1 MNMED
6 ITIYKQDGT
15 ALLTAPITDD
25 SSRQWQLMGENHVRL
40 VWNSGTYTPLPA
52 KSYIEYKGERFTL
65 LETYYPEKKV
75 ASHYAYDVKFQSVER
90 LFVRNIFFRHVTVG
104 ETTWREPEFTLNSN
118 LKTIADI
125 IIDSLNSAAFGVTF
139 SLPDGNTYADTGLKA
154 LSFSGVSLYDALTYI
169 AEQWETEWWIEDGT
183 VLHFDRCEHGDI
195 IELGDGYTE
204 SPDGT
209 WESAGLLSVPQ
220 STSDNIPQRVYAYGS
235 KRNMTRR
242 TTEDG
247 GMNVSYAKRLRLDS
261 TAYPGGYIEV
271 ENVTSGIE
279 EVKMFDDIYPRRV
292 GTLSSVR
299 SVEQDGMTVWYVADA
314 EIPSLFDPKEQA
326 IPGTTMMMKFESG
339 YLNGFEFE
347 VNWHPENGEWEIIN
361 RQDDDVQIPFGSLV
375 PRTGDTYSL
384 FNIVMP
390 EEYISLAQEELAAA
404 AQEYVDGL
412 AATVPETTCES
423 EPLYWQRYGVTV
435 EVGSRVRITGGT
447 SDDGKVIDSRVTALS
462 YSLTDPCSVQFTLS
476 SGRATGRLAQ
486 MADTIAEQTAQI
498 DGLRQTAR
506 AVSRNSWQSSQ
517 ELSRMLDSLMKELV
531 LVGSEEG
538 QFVMSSGVTWDNSQ
552 STLTV
557 TKGKLVHTVYDMG
570 TQHGQ
575 WTVQQASFDLT
586 QPQYSDDT
594 PYYIY
599 IRCSVSTD
607 AATVLLSASKKE
619 VDGESGYYCFLA
631 GILSSKYLGSRVYN
645 SVSGLTQIAGGT
657 ITTQILQDPSRNLII
672 DFSSVPPRIIARNGA
687 VFQGKV
693 TFTSGTDAEETI
705 QEALDIA
712 SGAQQSA
719 DEAYSAAS
727 DAQSSANA
735 AQSTADDA
743 LSAASNAQ
751 DYIDSTLP
759 SQLQSIN
766 AKLDGV
772 VENWYEPYTPTRS
785 NAPASTWIANGEEA
799 AHEGDTFTN
808 TQEYV
813 DDATTPDAGKSW
825 RWVKGTGGAYSWTP
839 IADSDAVKA
848 LQQAARAQDTA
859 DQKRRVFVVTPSTP
873 YDVGDLWTQGT
884 NGRTMR
890 CVKARATGAYTA
902 SDWDYADN
910 SQEYTDKSIASIEI
924 GGTNLLEDS
933 QKERSATYNQAFIR
947 IPVSVEKMKELK
959 GKDVTISLKIKGT
972 GTTPKCVM
980 YILGLYDGGK
990 DYYTSTYQHTAE
1002 ENYETIDFTGVVADL
1017 DSLNITSAEFSINVK
1032 YGGAS
1037 SDTTIYIKEVKLEQ
1051 GNKPTAWSPAPE
1063 DLEEAT
1069 REAQQAADNAN
1080 TAISS
1085 LNNDSI
1091 FSIVE
1096 KKTVRTEW
1104 EAISGLANTSHT
1116 TTGSGSYKKAL
1127 DAATAVK
1134 VSTTNLTTA
1143 YNNLKSNLNANK
1155 LYTAEDTGGFS
1166 RTVMSE
1172 KFRLYYNEEIAVTKA
1187 VQDAYTNSE
1196 VDGIQ
1201 IGGRNLIAK
1210 RYLTDWN
1217 SVAAGI
1223 TEKGSDDNGDYLLI
1237 DHNKLFQNIGG
1248 QTAYN
1253 DIFQGKVKYKENTQY
1268 AFRIK
1273 WRKSSAN
1280 ATNGMYI
1287 GVKYSDGSTEWL
1299 SVLSHADADIIE
1311 EGKVTRAGKTVAAFI
1326 TTFGTSAIK
1335 SIIYEIQLTEGT
1347 KQTAGWL
1354 VAPEDVNEKIDSLP
1368 IPGENLISNLS
1379 GNWTQGSFNENGSA
1393 GTRWDDILWNSAN
1406 SIRTRETVP
1415 VSGSIAVSCAS
1426 GYKVGFLQFDASGG
1440 YLGISTYDGIAVP
1453 PFTKELDP
1461 RTAAIGVAIFRV
1473 ETAALTPAEIGSVCV
1488 KIEKGTRHTEFSLS
1502 PSDERTVGYITSAMG
1517 SKTDVVGGVILTN
1530 LIGLRNTSTNE
1541 ATGGMSGIDDNIAFW
1556 SGGTYAEA
1564 VSAADKSDQDV
1575 MPTLPVLLTKKGYG
1589 SNIGIFKVRQ
1599 DDIAVLNSGVKTI
1612 ISKKTLKE
1620 AIILMPIFRND
1631 FDDAAFTLK
1640 GTWSKLATT
1649 PPRKTSYVDY
1659 TWISTTKQRAVIR
1672 VRGSLKA
1679 SGNGGGT
1686 PGVALCLASFSC
1698 WIKEGTATTGKVV
1711 WYPKGA
1717 GFSTTGYTTV
1727 SDFGGAQESLRTKE
1741 FEFRASVELK
1751 ANTRYSYYIGLSELT
1766 INGTGTITLDC
1777 SVEAYFDRIGDCC
1790 VICNDGMGIVAGGNR
1805 FFLQQE
1811 TGKEDLTIIADLPDA
1826 SASLQPGQMY
1836 NDGGTVKIK

>member
-1 MNMED
+1 MED

-65 LETYYPEKKV
+65 LETYYPEKKA

-154 LSFSGVSLYDALTYI
+154 LSFSGVSLYNALTYI
-169 AEQWETEWWIEDGT
+169 AEQWETEWWIENGT
-183 VLHFDRCEHGDI
+183 TLHFDRCEHGDI

-204 SPDGT
+204 GADGV

-220 STSDNIPQRVYAYGS
+220 STVSENIPQRVYAYGS
-235 KRNMTRR
+235 DRNMTRQ

-247 GMNVSYAKRLRLDS
+247 GMNVSYAKRLRLDT

-279 EVKMFDDIYPRRV
+279 KVKMFDDIYPRRV

-462 YSLTDPCSVQFTLS
+462 YSLTDPCSVQFSLS

-557 TKGKLVHTVYDMG
+557 TKGKLVHTVYDKG

-672 DFSSVPPRIIARNGA
+672 DFSSLPPRIIARGGA
-687 VFQGKV
+687 VIQGKIQ
-693 TFTSGTDAEETI
+693 FTSGEDAEES
-705 QEALDIA
+705 LDNILGIS
-712 SGAQQSA
+712 SGAQSRA
-719 DEAYSAAS
+719 DEAYNAAS
-727 DAQSSANA
+727 DAQDTANT

-743 LSAASNAQ
+743 LSAAQDAQ
-751 DYIDSTLP
+751 DYIDNTLP
-759 SQLQSIN
+759 SHLQSIN

-772 VENWYEPYTPTRS
+772 VENWFEPYTPTRS
-785 NAPASTWIANGEEA
+785 NAPASTWIADGDEA

-808 TQEYV
+808 TQQYA

-825 RWVKGTGGAYSWTP
+825 RWVKGADGTYSWTP

-848 LQQAARAQDTA
+848 LQQAAKAQDTA

-902 SDWDYADN
+902 SDWGYADN
-910 SQEYTDKSIASIEI
+910 SQEYTDKSIASIE
-924 GGTNLLEDS
+924 
-933 QKERSATYNQAFIR
+933 
-947 IPVSVEKMKELK
+947 
-959 GKDVTISLKIKGT
+959 
-972 GTTPKCVM
+972 
-980 YILGLYDGGK
+980 
-990 DYYTSTYQHTAE
+990 
-1002 ENYETIDFTGVVADL
+1002 
-1017 DSLNITSAEFSINVK
+1017 
-1032 YGGAS
+1032 
-1037 SDTTIYIKEVKLEQ
+1037 
-1051 GNKPTAWSPAPE
+1051 
-1063 DLEEAT
+1063 
-1069 REAQQAADNAN
+1069 
-1080 TAISS
+1080 
-1085 LNNDSI
+1085 
-1091 FSIVE
+1091 
-1096 KKTVRTEW
+1096 
-1104 EAISGLANTSHT
+1104 
-1116 TTGSGSYKKAL
+1116 
-1127 DAATAVK
+1127 
-1134 VSTTNLTTA
+1134 
-1143 YNNLKSNLNANK
+1143 
-1155 LYTAEDTGGFS
+1155 
-1166 RTVMSE
+1166 
-1172 KFRLYYNEEIAVTKA
+1172 
-1187 VQDAYTNSE
+1187 
-1196 VDGIQ
+1196 

-1237 DHNKLFQNIGG
+1237 DHNSLYHNIGG
-1248 QTAYN
+1248 AEKRN
-1253 DIFQGKVKYKENTQY
+1253 DIFQGKIKYKENTRY

-1273 WRKSSAN
+1273 WRKSAAN
-1280 ATNGMYI
+1280 ASSGMYI
-1287 GVKYSDGSTEWL
+1287 GVKYSDGTFEWL
-1299 SVLSHADADIIE
+1299 SVLDNADAGIIE
-1311 EGKVTRAGKTVAAFI
+1311 EAKVTRAGKTVAAFI
-1326 TTFGTSAIK
+1326 TTFGTSGIK

-1354 VAPEDVNEKIDSLP
+1354 VAPEDTDALIENAVNSGDNLLDGTAVPLEYNGSNVTKVYNLNTDITGLWSRQLILSFDYEYENVSTGNTIQTQRMGMEMPLYDSAGSLVSYFAAWFRL
-1368 IPGENLISNLS
+1368 GANKSGLNGSGRFVGYTTAISNPDIVTVLEAVRIYIQLS
-1379 GNWTQGSFNENGSA
+1379 SGTAKIWNIKLENSPYPTRWTPSANDVRAAEYLTKAIKQGS
-1393 GTRWDDILWNSAN
+1393 TDI
-1406 SIRTRETVP
+1406 
-1415 VSGSIAVSCAS
+1415 
-1426 GYKVGFLQFDASGG
+1426 DGG
-1440 YLGISTYDGIAVP
+1440 LLLTS
-1453 PFTKELDP
+1453 L
-1461 RTAAIGVAIFRV
+1461 IGVRD
-1473 ETAALTPAEIGSVCV
+1473 P
-1488 KIEKGTRHTEFSLS
+1488 GT
-1502 PSDERTVGYITSAMG
+1502 DEV
-1517 SKTDVVGGVILTN
+1517 
-1530 LIGLRNTSTNE
+1530 
-1541 ATGGMSGIDDNIAFW
+1541 TGGMSGVDDDNIAFW

-1836 NDGGTVKIK
+1836 NDNGTVKIK